1 MTKNGTIGRPADIQ
15 VGIRSAGET
24 GRPVEGTAEVLSL
37 LAGDADGGSVSGSAG
52 SGLSGEHVAGG
63 AGAGAYRPADRL
75 SPATDAAQGGLSA
88 ESDLVGPLCGADQP
102 ARLHRTAG
110 NGLET
115 ENRAGGQPLCE
126 LSLAEVIE
134 AYFDCRRLKRNTA
147 NALAFELDY
156 EKECIELWQ
165 ELNERRYEP
174 QRSIVFVVNLPVKRE
189 IFAAD
194 FRDRVVHHLIA
205 RRIYPLLEKQFLID
219 SYSTQKGKGTLFG
232 IQRVEDHI
240 RQCSENY
247 TKDCWVMKLDIQ
259 GFFMSMDKHVLYHRI
274 MTFLYERY
282 DGNDLDLLEY
292 MLRKTIYNRPEKN
305 CFRKMPPKCWE
316 GLPANKSLF
325 GTDGLHGL
333 PIGNLTSQLLALL
346 YLDPLDH
353 LITEDWGIVHYGRY
367 VDDMV
372 LVHPSKERLLEV
384 RGLISE
390 WLQTQGLTLHPRK
403 TYLQHCAKGVRFV
416 GSVIKPGRKYIS
428 SRTMGNFHRKLFHQN
443 HLVESGRLLTE
454 DEVRKFVAVVNSYMG
469 MMLHFQSGRHFRRF
483 LNRLSPLWYQY
494 VYICK
499 RDRKVKLTV
508 RKKIKETIEVKAS

>member
-1 MTKNGTIGRPADIQ
+1 MLCIIDIETNKGRNFTADDFAGVVILLMTGITAETLGDAVNLARIAEKSGIVTIGIPSHNIPPESEDFQEFRKYADAVIFS
-15 VGIRSAGET
+15 R
-24 GRPVEGTAEVLSL
+24 
-37 LAGDADGGSVSGSAG
+37 
-52 SGLSGEHVAGG
+52 
-63 AGAGAYRPADRL
+63 
-75 SPATDAAQGGLSA
+75 
-88 ESDLVGPLCGADQP
+88 C
-102 ARLHRTAG
+102 
-110 NGLET
+110 ET
-115 ENRAGGQPLCE
+115 EGVL
-126 LSLAEVIE
+126 
-134 AYFDCRRLKRNTA
+134 RRT
-147 NALAFELDY
+147 FERISDTD
-156 EKECIELWQ
+156 
-165 ELNERRYEP
+165 NEP
-174 QRSIVFVVNLPVKRE
+174 DL
-189 IFAAD
+189 
-194 FRDRVVHHLIA
+194 
-205 RRIYPLLEKQFLID
+205 
-219 SYSTQKGKGTLFG
+219 
-232 IQRVEDHI
+232 
-240 RQCSENY
+240 
-247 TKDCWVMKLDIQ
+247 MKLDIQ

-282 DGNDLDLLEY
+282 EGNDLDLLEY

-372 LVHPSKERLLEV
+372 LAHPSKERLLEV

-390 WLQTQGLTLHPRK
+390 WLQTQGLTLHPKK

-443 HLVESGRLLTE
+443 KLVESGRLLTD

-483 LNRLSPLWYQY
+483 LNRLSPLWYKY

-499 RDRKVKLTV
+499 RDRKVKLIA
-508 RKKIKETIEVKAS
+508 RKKIKENIELI